1 MRKQTVSND
10 QTLYKRAAGE
20 GGGGVGRIDV
30 NPTCK
35 TRLCDVVIFWL
46 KRKKYSLVLKNA
58 ELHVVHEESF
68 KRFELNSTLINHNI
82 FDIL

>member
-1 MRKQTVSND
+1 MVNLFAKTNCIQRPNPVQKG
-10 QTLYKRAAGE
+10 RG

-58 ELHVVHEESF
+58 ELHVVHF
-68 KRFELNSTLINHNI
+68 FEKNPSRDLS
-82 FDIL
+82 

>member
-20 GGGGVGRIDV
+20 GGGVGRIDV
-30 NPTCK
+30 NPRCK